1 METSLPPNVLRLLAD
16 ARRDRAEA
24 LTAIL
29 RGLFS
34 RRQSRVWW
42 STTSN
47 SSSCG
52 GPA

>member
-1 METSLPPNVLRLLAD
+1 METSLPPDVLRLLAD
-16 ARRDRAEA
+16 AREARKAA
-24 LTAIL
+24 LTALL
-29 RGLFS
+29 RGLFHP
-34 RRQSRVWW
+34 RQLRVWW